1 MRRYGFL
8 LTFLLILVLC
18 TGAHAERQ
26 LYHGLAVEVPAGWV
40 SEQSSQYS
48 GTFYRKGSL
57 TTVQLLIRPVGETA
71 MVIREEEIHGVLE
84 TMLDLMIADWR
95 LSVPPEKIPLQGA
108 LAGLMTETFL
118 AAENHYAAYAVSFHE
133 GNLYLLT
140 AESEQETMCTEALR
154 TLVDSVAY
162 TEERAETVDPSHLQ
176 ASGDGDY
183 TLYDGLVRIHAP
195 ETEYAVLGRTNSHVS
210 QAVREELGLTEDE
223 MSEIVAANHVDLVI
237 LLRQIGGYYITLVV
251 SDPHLYGME
260 PGAAVNITASDLEA
274 FCEELAPT
282 PGIEQPEVKEI
293 GDTPYLCFQSA
304 DAIDG
309 SRSVSYLAF
318 RRGRVVRFDFMLFP
332 EAGDVDSLKDQ
343 FAEFL
348 NGVTISDE

>member
-8 LTFLLILVLC
+8 LAFLLILVLC

-26 LYHGLAVEVPAGWV
+26 LYQGLAVEVPAGWV

-84 TMLDLMIADWR
+84 TMLDLMIAEWEIS
-95 LSVPPEKIPLQGA
+95 LPPEKIPLQGA

-118 AAENHYAAYAVSFHE
+118 AAENHYAADAVSFHE
-133 GNLYLLT
+133 GNLYLLI

-176 ASGDGDY
+176 ASGNGDY
-183 TLYDGLVRIHAP
+183 TLYDGLVRIQ
-195 ETEYAVLGRTNSHVS
+195 R
-210 QAVREELGLTEDE
+210 R
-223 MSEIVAANHVDLVI
+223 
-237 LLRQIGGYYITLVV
+237 RQSMPC
-251 SDPHLYGME
+251 SD
-260 PGAAVNITASDLEA
+260 
-274 FCEELAPT
+274 APT
-282 PGIEQPEVKEI
+282 
-293 GDTPYLCFQSA
+293 A
-304 DAIDG
+304 
-309 SRSVSYLAF
+309 
-318 RRGRVVRFDFMLFP
+318 M
-332 EAGDVDSLKDQ
+332 
-343 FAEFL
+343 
-348 NGVTISDE
+348 